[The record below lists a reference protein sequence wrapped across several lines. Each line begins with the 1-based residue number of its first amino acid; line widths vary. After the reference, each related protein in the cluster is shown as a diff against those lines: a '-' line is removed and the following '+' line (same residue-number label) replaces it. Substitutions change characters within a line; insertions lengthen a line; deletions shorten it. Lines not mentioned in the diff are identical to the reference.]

1 MENNQLPAVQTNQAL
16 AVTPQMKP
24 LSRRY
29 INAIQGQDNERV
41 QDRKVLTGAL
51 IYGDK
56 PNFPAILNNG
66 TQLSAIQ
73 TELGRDITA
82 SILALMIG
90 DFCSNFNTRFPM
102 SAEQIADFS
111 IELLTDYWTYRLED
125 FVAFFALAKRG
136 NFGKVYDRMDSAVIL
151 TFLGE
156 YNRARETN
164 LIESQMYFT
173 QHEKGYRERPEGD
186 GVTGLA
192 GAFNEVKN
200 LVGFNKEQIKRL
212 DPGK

>member
-1 MENNQLPAVQTNQAL
+1 
-16 AVTPQMKP
+16 MKP
-24 LSRRY
+24 LSTRY
-29 INAIQGQDNERV
+29 INALTGRDNEHI
-41 QDRKVLTGAL
+41 QDKKVLTGAL

-66 TQLSAIQ
+66 TQLSVLKN
-73 TELGRDITA
+73 ELGLDYSA

-102 SAEQIADFS
+102 SAEQIADFA

-136 NFGKVYDRMDSAVIL
+136 NFGKVYDRIDAAVIL

-156 YNRARETN
+156 YNKHRESN

-173 QHEKGYRERPEGD
+173 QHEKGYRDRPEGD

-192 GAFNEVKN
+192 GAFSEVKK
-200 LVGFNKEQIKRL
+200 LAGFNKDQINRL
-212 DPGK
+212 DPGE